1 MKKTSN
7 DAVILAALIENGSIR
22 AASRATGIPT
32 RTIDRKL
39 TDPDF
44 VRRYRDAQDDF
55 LRETVHGLH
64 DLIGAALTAIRDIL
78 EDEDAKDADRIRA
91 ADAVLTHVDRLSGR
105 LADREADR
113 FGVVLEAPVNEPMD
127 PFSAALEA
135 FAHDIQDKYKRGDF
149 SDLTE

>member
-32 RTIDRKL
+32 RTIDRRL

-44 VRRYRDAQDDF
+44 VRRYQDAQDDI

-64 DLIGAALTAIRDIL
+64 DLIGAALTALRDIL
-78 EDEDAKDADRIRA
+78 KDTDAKDADRIRA

-113 FGVVLEAPVNEPMD
+113 FGVVNIPNNEPMD